1 MSAHIIPIPSSRRPE
16 LLPDPV
22 ADHQPAHF
30 HGTQCDFATW
40 LAKLERT
47 LRWLDRNAVPAIA
60 FACSSRKGARV
71 HVRSTPRLRE
81 MLRDE
86 THSTGHRA
94 DAVSRWEMFQARDP
108 STGVLIVWEED
119 TRGAH

>member
-1 MSAHIIPIPSSRRPE
+1 MSAHIIPIARRRPE
-16 LLPDPV
+16 LLPDAL
-22 ADHQPAHF
+22 ADHQPAHYR
-30 HGTQCDFATW
+30 GTQCDFSAW

-47 LRWLDRNAVPAIA
+47 LRWLDRNAVEVHA
-60 FACSSRKGARV
+60 FACSSLKGARV

-94 DAVSRWEMFQARDP
+94 DAISRWETFQARDP
-108 STGVLIVWEED
+108 SSGVLIVWEED
-119 TRGAH
+119 TRGGH